1 MLSSSISSSTIPPYI
16 SRFVLNHKITVLQD
30 EIKPKEEEI
39 VMKTQQIL
47 DMEEELTK
55 SVKTHNENK
64 AIIDDIRSKLS
75 ATGSELVA
83 GRRKVGQ
90 LQTSQAR

>member
-1 MLSSSISSSTIPPYI
+1 
-16 SRFVLNHKITVLQD
+16 
-30 EIKPKEEEI
+30 
-39 VMKTQQIL
+39 MKTQQIL